1 MECLAV
7 SSFCRQLRIPELEDC
22 DDVVADLLMVILPQN
37 RGSLR
42 VHGLSCYSAS
52 SVLVEKTDAQQISV
66 HQKPVAAA
74 AHINLPIC
82 LLFNFK

>member
-1 MECLAV
+1 M
-7 SSFCRQLRIPELEDC
+7 PELEDC

-52 SVLVEKTDAQQISV
+52 SFLRFILVEKTDAQQISV

-74 AHINLPIC
+74 AAHINLPIC